1 MQGMSPPDGRLSR
14 KAQLHR
20 TRIAGA
26 GAQPLVLLHGFGTDQ
41 DAWQHVLPGL
51 LPDFRVVL
59 LDLAGAGPNSAET
72 FDAARY
78 ADLESHAD
86 DLLAIL
92 DELEI
97 RDAFLVGASMGGMIG
112 ILAAI
117 EQPAMFQRLVLL
129 GASPRYLDDAGY
141 QGGFDQAALDGIYAA
156 MSGDYQAWVSG
167 FAPVAVRRPPEDSAA
182 REFAASLFALRP
194 DIALST
200 ARTVFQSDLRD
211 RLKLLR
217 RPARILQMR
226 NDVAV
231 PVAVGTYLS
240 QQLPQAE
247 MEILPAEGH
256 LPHLSAPAV
265 VGAALQRHLA

>member
-1 MQGMSPPDGRLSR
+1 MSIPQDHRLSR

-20 TRIAGA
+20 ARIAGD
-26 GAQPLVLLHGFGTDQ
+26 GGRTLVLLHGFGTDQ
-41 DAWQHVLPGL
+41 DAWHHVLPGL
-51 LPDFRVVL
+51 LPEFRVVL
-59 LDLAGAGPNSAET
+59 LDLAGAGPNAAET

-92 DELEI
+92 DELGV
-97 RDAFLVGASMGGMIG
+97 RDALFVGASMGGMIG
-112 ILAAI
+112 VLAAI
-117 EQPAMFQRLVLL
+117 EQPAMFQRLILL
-129 GASPRYLDDAGY
+129 GASPRYLNDAGY
-141 QGGFDQAALDGIYAA
+141 EGGFDQAALDGIFGA
-156 MSGDYQAWVSG
+156 MSGNYQAWVSG
-167 FAPVAVRRPPEDSAA
+167 FAPVAVRRPPEDNAA

-226 NDVAV
+226 NDIAV
-231 PVAVGTYLS
+231 PIAVGTYLARH
-240 QQLPQAE
+240 LAQAE

-256 LPHLSAPAV
+256 LPHLSAPDV
-265 VGAALQRHLA
+265 VAAALQRHLA